1 MILFI
6 KVIWNKRVEIIV
18 EWHKKESVVSYSLL
32 KTMPDVK
39 KRRLSSKERKKK
51 SIMSVE
57 SKMMLLKEMNKLS
70 ES

>member
-18 EWHKKESVVSYSLL
+18 EWHKKELVVSYSLS